1 MVGLLQA
8 ILGLQA
14 DLPSVDERLA
24 DEPLAERELAFE
36 ERLDAKIDRDIK
48 QLGQMKTMRAIGLGR
63 RLAAVNDPPMQIDPP
78 QKQVERNEN
87 INLLL

>member
-14 DLPSVDERLA
+14 DLPSVDERLG
-24 DEPLAERELAFE
+24 DEPLAEPELAFE

-48 QLGQMKTMRAIGLGR
+48 QLGQMKTMKAIGLGR
-63 RLAAVNDPPMQIDPP
+63 RSAPVNNPPIQIDAPS
-78 QKQVERNEN
+78 K
-87 INLLL
+87 